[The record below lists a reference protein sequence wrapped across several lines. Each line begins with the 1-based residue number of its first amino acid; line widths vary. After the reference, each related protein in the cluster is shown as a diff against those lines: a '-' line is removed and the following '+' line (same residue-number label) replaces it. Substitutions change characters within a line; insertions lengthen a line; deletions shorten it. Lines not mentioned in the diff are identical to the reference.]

1 MGISPFSKS
10 ACSCGR
16 SQAVRT
22 VEVPVARPGMP
33 DPKRFVV
40 EETLQ
45 VGRFLIAQVQY
56 PDATNF
62 EGRKIMV
69 FRDVDATALWDQAAL
84 DPHFCDSPD
93 HLAPIVRFIPTT
105 EGFNMA
111 MTFCRALMKESNA
124 V

>member
-1 MGISPFSKS
+1 
-10 ACSCGR
+10 
-16 SQAVRT
+16 
-22 VEVPVARPGMP
+22 VARPGTP
-33 DPKRFVV
+33 DPKHFIV

-69 FRDVDATALWDQAAL
+69 FRDVDAVALLEQTAL
-84 DPHFCDSPD
+84 DPHFFDSPE
-93 HLAPIVRFIPTT
+93 HLAPIARFIPTL

-111 MTFCRALMKESNA
+111 MTFCRAAMKEKA
-124 V
+124 

>member
-1 MGISPFSKS
+1 M
-10 ACSCGR
+10 
-16 SQAVRT
+16 
-22 VEVPVARPGMP
+22 ARPGMP